1 MTLNEIIEIVNG
13 RIFTHRVNLDI
24 EVSSGGAS
32 DLMSDVLAFVK
43 PGCLLLT
50 GLIHP
55 QTIRTA
61 EMAEVAA
68 IAFVRGKIPI
78 QETIDLAEEL
88 GIPLIGSLYGMYEIC
103 GRLYQKGL
111 KPTMKD
117 DD

>member
-1 MTLNEIIEIVNG
+1 MKLEAVRRILNG
-13 RIFTHRVNLDI
+13 RVITGADKLEE
-24 EVSSGGAS
+24 EVGVGCGA

-88 GIPLIGSLYGMYEIC
+88 GIPLIGSPYGMYEIC

-111 KPTMKD
+111 KPTMKSD
-117 DD
+117 D